1 MNSIFK
7 QFLMLISFTSGLL
20 IFGQKVDSLFL
31 KQSSLMRMPLTV
43 KDFGLKGKVKMAE
56 TTSYNVDTD
65 PMTMIHRI
73 SFSESGFLL
82 TSESYRTDDPD
93 DKTTWN
99 YHYGSNRLDSITTN
113 DGTRKQIFHYDQKNR
128 LISQSNYGR
137 YEDNKD
143 DIEET
148 ETYFYND
155 QDMIIKK
162 VNDSSKFVILALYDA
177 KNQLKR
183 TNFYQ
188 LDTPEDVNVS
198 EYDTESKTEN
208 TIMKRNGKILYTA
221 VVKVNSNGNFE
232 VVDTTDDANKKLT
245 FTYEY
250 FYDKNKNYT
259 HQTTILNGKKIRVE
273 DRKIVYYSDGK

>member
-232 VVDTTDDANKKLT
+232 VVDTTDDTNKKLT

-250 FYDKNKNYT
+250 VYDKNKNYT